1 MRAAFLS
8 AAELAFYSFLKA
20 FFFWA
25 VNPFVGG
32 VFACRCAYY
41 VYNGAAWE
49 IPALYASIAVFFTV
63 LDVAIQIGIRLKNA
77 IAALPF
83 FEPYH
88 AAYEKDKQAIDTFQ
102 ATQFRWL
109 GFVFAA
115 AYILAALFLVNLAYE
130 ELLRYFE
137 EVADIGAHWVLHKKL
152 RPFKPLVG
160 LAVLWPG
167 MYALASVFVGHM
179 LVRLYVLMVICPASL
194 KAKFIHLCKVCAEK
208 APEYMVK
215 GAVYGLFATESGIT
229 PFHSFTF
236 HQKYYEMRGHTVFES
251 SSLWFRY
258 TTMLHCY
265 VDRGEIDLNL
275 LKDPQTGK
283 VTQACLSKHG
293 LTTYKETLKDMAFVE
308 KCMLF
313 GDDYLKQQ
321 TSELI
326 DHGGAHSMSWAA
338 RGLGFRKK

>member
-1 MRAAFLS
+1 MRAAFLN
-8 AAELAFYSFLKA
+8 AAELALYSFLKA

-49 IPALYASIAVFFTV
+49 IPALYAAIVIFFTV
-63 LDVAIQIGIRLKNA
+63 LDVAIQVGIRLKNA

-130 ELLRYFE
+130 ELMRYIE
-137 EVADIGAHWVLHKKL
+137 EVVDIGTNWVLHKKL

-179 LVRLYVLMVICPASL
+179 LVRLYVLMAVCPASL
-194 KAKFIHLCKVCAEK
+194 KAKVIHLCKACAEK
-208 APEYMVK
+208 APELMVK
-215 GAVYGLFATESGIT
+215 GALWGLVATESGIT
-229 PFHSFTF
+229 PFHSYTFT
-236 HQKYYEMRGHTVFES
+236 QEYYKMRGHPAFEHNMV
-251 SSLWFRY
+251 WIKY
-258 TTMLHCY
+258 NMLLHSY
-265 VDRGEIDLNL
+265 VKSGKIDLNL
-275 LKDPQTGK
+275 LKDPETGL
-283 VTQACLSKHG
+283 VTQDCITKHG
-293 LTTYKETLKDMAFVE
+293 LSTYKETFKSLSVTDKLF
-308 KCMLF
+308 LF
-313 GDDYLKQQ
+313 GDDYLKEQA
-321 TSELI
+321 SELI

-338 RGLGFRKK
+338 RALGFRKK